1 MEEQQRVRRTS
12 AGECSFCHGTFGK
25 GGIARHLES
34 CPQRR
39 AALETAAAKP
49 KARKERLFHVVVAGR
64 DLPDYWMH
72 LEVPAKTTLED
83 LDDFLRDTWVECCGH
98 LSAFNI
104 AGRTYMSTL
113 GGGYHEPGDRTM
125 KYALE
130 KVLTPGSSCLYE
142 YDFGTTT
149 ELVLR
154 VTSERTGVTSE
165 DGIAVMA
172 VNLPPDIRCQS
183 CGAVATQVCT
193 HCIHEGDGWLC
204 DNCAEDHECG
214 EEMLLPVVNSPRV
227 GMCGYAG

>member
-1 MEEQQRVRRTS
+1 M
-12 AGECSFCHGTFGK
+12 
-25 GGIARHLES
+25 ARHLES

-39 AALETAAAKP
+39 AALGTAAAKP

-64 DLPDYWMH
+64 DLPGYWMH
-72 LEVPAKTTLED
+72 LEMPAKTTLED

-104 AGRTYMSTL
+104 AGRTYMSA
-113 GGGYHEPGDRTM
+113 GGAGLDGLSDRTM

-154 VTSERTGVTSE
+154 VTSERTGVASE
-165 DGIAVMA
+165 DGILEMA
-172 VNLPPDIRCQS
+172 VNLSPDIRCDS
-183 CGAVATQVCT
+183 CGAVATQVCSQ
-193 HCIHEGDGWLC
+193 CIWEGDGWLC
-204 DNCAEDHECG
+204 DECAEDHECG
-214 EEMLLPVVNSPRV
+214 EDMLLPVVNSPRV
-227 GMCGYAG
+227 GMCACAG